1 MNRASSNDHDLVRR
15 AQSGDRAAFAGIYD
29 RHYQAVYTYIFYRV
43 SDAPLAEDLAA
54 DVFVRLVEKIHTFTP
69 NKPILAWLY
78 TIARN
83 LVIDHHRRHG
93 RTTLVSLDDDLDADN
108 DDPAAAA
115 DAHWQQAALVA
126 ALTQLTEEQR
136 LVILLK
142 FVEDCSNACAAAV
155 LSKTEGAVKSLQ
167 HRALAA
173 LGRILQPEG
182 ER

>member
-15 AQSGDRAAFAGIYD
+15 AQRGDRAAFAEIYD
-29 RHYQAVYTYIFYRV
+29 RHYQAVYTYVFYRV
-43 SDAPLAEDLAA
+43 GDAPLAEDLAA

-83 LVIDHHRRHG
+83 RVIDYRRRHG
-93 RTTLVSLDDDLDADN
+93 RTTLVALDDDLDADN

-126 ALTQLTEEQR
+126 ALSQLTEEQR

-142 FVEDCSNACAAAV
+142 FVEDCSNACTAAV

-167 HRALAA
+167 RRALTA
-173 LGRILQPEG
+173 LGRMLQPEG

>member
-1 MNRASSNDHDLVRR
+1 MNQASANDHDLARR
-15 AQSGDRAAFAGIYD
+15 AQRGDRAAFAEIYD
-29 RHYQAVYTYIFYRV
+29 RHYQAIYTYVFYRV
-43 SDAPLAEDLAA
+43 SDALLAEDLAA

-93 RTTLVSLDDDLDADN
+93 RTTLVSLDDDLDAAD

-115 DAHWQQAALVA
+115 AAHLQQAALTA
-126 ALTQLTEEQR
+126 ALSHLTEDQR

-142 FVEDCSNACAAAV
+142 FVEDCSNACAAAI
-155 LSKTEGAVKSLQ
+155 LGKTEGAVKSLQ
-167 HRALAA
+167 RRALAA

-182 ER
+182 DR

>member
-1 MNRASSNDHDLVRR
+1 MNRTAANDPDLVRR
-15 AQSGDRAAFAGIYD
+15 AQQGDRAAFAAIYD
-29 RHYQAVYTYIFYRV
+29 RHYRAVFNYIFYRV
-43 SDAPLAEDLAA
+43 GDVPLAEDLTA

-69 NKPILAWLY
+69 DKPILAWLY

-83 LVIDHHRRHG
+83 RVIDHHRRYG
-93 RTTLVSLDDDLDADN
+93 RTTLVSLDDDLDAAD

-115 DAHWQQAALVA
+115 DAHLRQSALAAALS
-126 ALTQLTEEQR
+126 QLTEEQR

-155 LSKTEGAVKSLQ
+155 LGKTEGAIKSLQ

-173 LGRILQPEG
+173 LGRILQPESK
-182 ER
+182 R

>member
-1 MNRASSNDHDLVRR
+1 MNQTAANDPDLVRR
-15 AQSGDRAAFAGIYD
+15 AQQGDRTAFAAIYD
-29 RHYQAVYTYIFYRV
+29 RHYQAVFNYIFYRV
-43 SDAPLAEDLAA
+43 SDAPLAEDLTA

-69 NKPILAWLY
+69 DKPILAWLY

-83 LVIDHHRRHG
+83 RVIDHHRRHG
-93 RTTLVSLDDDLDADN
+93 RTTLVPLDDDLDAAD

-115 DAHWQQAALVA
+115 DAHWRRTALAAALV
-126 ALTQLTEEQR
+126 QLTEEQR

-155 LSKTEGAVKSLQ
+155 LGKTEGAVKSLQ

-173 LGRILQPEG
+173 LGRILQPEY
-182 ER
+182 EK